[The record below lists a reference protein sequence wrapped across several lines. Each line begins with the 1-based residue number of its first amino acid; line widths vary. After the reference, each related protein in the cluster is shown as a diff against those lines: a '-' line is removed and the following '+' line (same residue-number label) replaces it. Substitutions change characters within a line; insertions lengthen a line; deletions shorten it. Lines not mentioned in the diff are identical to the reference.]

1 MINAECT
8 YGFKV
13 WESRFEVIWKPGM
26 IMLGDVEGLNAV
38 GATLLFVSC
47 GFVLVLVGFCYY
59 RIMKTPAAS
68 EDMHGPLDIDTHDKG
83 T

>member
-1 MINAECT
+1 MN
-8 YGFKV
+8 
-13 WESRFEVIWKPGM
+13 
-26 IMLGDVEGLNAV
+26 MLGEGDGLNAV
-38 GATLLFVSC
+38 GWTLLVVSC

-59 RIMKTPAAS
+59 RIMRTPDVS